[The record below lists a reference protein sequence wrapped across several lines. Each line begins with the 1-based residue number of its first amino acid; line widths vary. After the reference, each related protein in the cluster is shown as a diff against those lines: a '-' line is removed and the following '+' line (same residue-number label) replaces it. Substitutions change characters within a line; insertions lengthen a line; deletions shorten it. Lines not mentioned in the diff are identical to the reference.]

1 MRSSHGRS
9 LILVVDDDPVQ
20 RFLASNTLDQGEF
33 TILEAEDGEQALCLF
48 QREKP
53 DLVLL
58 DVVMPGLDGFAV
70 CAALR
75 QQPEGRDVPILM
87 FTSLDDLEST
97 ERAYEAGATDF
108 ITKPIQWLVLYQ
120 RVRYILRAS
129 QTLLELRDSE
139 ERFRTLVQAAGSVI
153 LVLDHQDRV
162 LEFNPA
168 AEKFYLF
175 QRGERVDTDFMAL
188 LPRIDDGE
196 KSSQLVGYE
205 STILS
210 LSGSEHTL
218 IWNVSQLVDANGS
231 TTGRVFVGQDI
242 TIRRRSE
249 EHIRFLAFY
258 DHLTRLPNRA
268 LLQEQLR
275 ESIELAKLRSQPL
288 AVLFLDLDQ
297 FKRVNDPLG
306 HRVGDLLL
314 QEVAVRLQD
323 CLCSVDYVCAAQA
336 DLPIPQDLLA
346 RLGGD
351 EFVIL
356 LAEAGCPDAVS
367 AVAQRILSAISKP
380 FIIEGKEI
388 FTSCSIGAALYPD
401 DGSDIDTLLKNADAA
416 LYHAKNQGRNNH
428 QFYSDWM
435 NSMVVQT
442 IEMEGLL
449 RKALACQ
456 ELTLHYQPQVN
467 INSGKIVGV
476 EALLRWQNPVL
487 GSVAPAQF
495 IRLAEETGLIVPIGE
510 WVIRTAC
517 AQARCWRETGL
528 PPLRMSINLSPRQ
541 FVDTDLTTLI
551 TQVLR
556 ENDLPPD
563 LLELEITESLLMK
576 ENVIDTLLALKQLGV
591 RLAIDDFGTGY
602 SNLSYLRQFPI
613 DHLKIDKSFVKDIDG
628 QSSEQAILVAI
639 IAMARSLHLGV
650 IAEGVENE
658 VQLAF
663 LRAAS
668 CDEMQGFIFS
678 RPYPAEY
685 ITIMLQDHY
694 IPTVGSRR
702 RATTRIEILHEPASP
717 PIYKNL
723 PLVNRSLKKPV

>member
-1 MRSSHGRS
+1 MRSSHERS

-20 RFLASNTLDQGEF
+20 RFLASNTLDQGGF
-33 TILEAEDGEQALCLF
+33 TILEAEDGEQALHLF

-175 QRGERVDTDFMAL
+175 QRGEKVSADFMAL
-188 LPRIDDGE
+188 LPRTEDGK

-218 IWNVSQLVDANGS
+218 IWNVSQLVDANES
-231 TTGRVFVGQDI
+231 ATGRVFVGQDI

-297 FKRVNDPLG
+297 FKRVNDSLG

-323 CLCSVDYVCAAQA
+323 CLCSMDYVCAAQA

-356 LAEAGCPDAVS
+356 LAEAGYPDMVS
-367 AVAQRILSAISKP
+367 TVAQRILSAISKP

-476 EALLRWQNPVL
+476 EALLRWKNPVL

-495 IRLAEETGLIVPIGE
+495 ITLAEETGLIVPIGA

-628 QSSEQAILVAI
+628 KSSEQAISVAI
-639 IAMARSLHLGV
+639 IAMAHSLRLGV

-685 ITIMLQDHY
+685 ITTMLQDHY
-694 IPTVGSRR
+694 IPTAGSRR
-702 RATTRIEILHEPASP
+702 RSTGRIEILHESASP

-723 PLVNRSLKKPV
+723 PLLNRPLTKPV

>member
-1 MRSSHGRS
+1 MRSSHGRP

-33 TILEAEDGEQALCLF
+33 TILEAGDGEQALCLF

-323 CLCSVDYVCAAQA
+323 CLCSVDYVYAAQA
-336 DLPIPQDLLA
+336 ELPIPQDLLA

-495 IRLAEETGLIVPIGE
+495 ITLAEETGLIVPIGE

-576 ENVIDTLLALKQLGV
+576 ENVIDILLALKQLGV

-628 QSSEQAILVAI
+628 QSSEQAISVAI

-702 RATTRIEILHEPASP
+702 RSTTRIEILHEPASP
-717 PIYKNL
+717 SIYKNL